1 MTGTD
6 IIATLDA
13 VLDTTG
19 LAVPRGLAAER
30 IDTVAAAL
38 ADGGPDLDT
47 ALAEA
52 VPAIWPVLRHTV
64 SARLTPSLVSD
75 PGLPADDAAPDADA
89 SELTSSSGAL
99 PSPTPP
105 AGDDDSQTDAA

>member
-1 MTGTD
+1 MSQFE
-6 IIATLDA
+6 
-13 VLDTTG
+13 
-19 LAVPRGLAAER
+19 LAAQISMRPETVSRYETGRVQLGADVCAR
-30 IDTVAAAL
+30 IAAAT
-38 ADGGPDLDT
+38 GCDLT
-47 ALAEA
+47 WLITGAG
-52 VPAIWPVLRHTV
+52 
-64 SARLTPSLVSD
+64 D